1 MTQEELGSRLG
12 INRAAVNKYEKG
24 TVVNIPVNTLLK
36 LCDIFDVTPNYL
48 ILGQAEF
55 EIENIR
61 KEIKR
66 MLGENGAK
74 CFSTL
79 EMLSEEGFLHA
90 IPYLEDMIK
99 LYPATVKKMALSNN
113 LISNSQY
120 SEKQAIETL
129 PLSNRAINV
138 LLRNSIFCYDELLAF
153 YRQHSFY
160 DLNGAGKSTVEELGR
175 FITHATNLGSKTDDK
190 AMITITQAFPEN
202 RFKAFCQY
210 CKECGIANLE
220 ELNTEKLLDF
230 QKSRNVDL
238 GYVVRVFSRYYVLLH
253 CDNTDA
259 SFDVSPETLDS
270 PITILNVFRRMSRPI
285 TDLIDSNILTMRDFS
300 SLELSNIRSTIG
312 ERAYAENYDI
322 FKMLQKPL
330 KVIFEL
336 VFPFVEADSNWK
348 VFSEYCELGST
359 TVAEKRNIVRQ
370 RVYQEGEKARNLLA
384 PIVSAIAKNEI
395 QKLGVTSIEILE
407 LCDLLGGKLS
417 PDSIFGL
424 LNRESCFKISSGRLS
439 LEK

>member
-1 MTQEELGSRLG
+1 MATLGDRIKELRKENEMTQEELGSRLG

-160 DLNGAGKSTVEELGR
+160 DLNGAGKSIVEELGR

-238 GYVVRVFSRYYVLLH
+238 GYVVRVFSRY
-253 CDNTDA
+253 
-259 SFDVSPETLDS
+259 FW
-270 PITILNVFRRMSRPI
+270 F
-285 TDLIDSNILTMRDFS
+285 
-300 SLELSNIRSTIG
+300 
-312 ERAYAENYDI
+312 
-322 FKMLQKPL
+322 
-330 KVIFEL
+330 
-336 VFPFVEADSNWK
+336 
-348 VFSEYCELGST
+348 
-359 TVAEKRNIVRQ
+359 
-370 RVYQEGEKARNLLA
+370 
-384 PIVSAIAKNEI
+384 
-395 QKLGVTSIEILE
+395 
-407 LCDLLGGKLS
+407 
-417 PDSIFGL
+417 
-424 LNRESCFKISSGRLS
+424 
-439 LEK
+439 